1 MLHLSGNYG
10 CSENFSQKIRNV
22 LGVRNVKTPQMA
34 PASFRD
40 GASAKI
46 INIKYLFR
54 MKIVNLGTMPSVVNC
69 YMAQLRDVN
78 YQKNRTLFQ
87 IGRAHV

>member
-1 MLHLSGNYG
+1 MLRKLQSEDKE
-10 CSENFSQKIRNV
+10 CSWTEKRKNTAD
-22 LGVRNVKTPQMA
+22 G

-40 GASAKI
+40 GASARI
-46 INIKYLFR
+46 INIKYIFL

-78 YQKNRTLFQ
+78 YQKIARSSGATWSASAMLWLMS
-87 IGRAHV
+87 

>member
-1 MLHLSGNYG
+1 MFRKLQ
-10 CSENFSQKIRNV
+10 SEDKECPWSEKRKNTAD
-22 LGVRNVKTPQMA
+22 GPA
-34 PASFRD
+34 PFRD

-46 INIKYLFR
+46 INIKNIFR

-78 YQKNRTLFQ
+78 YQKTARSFVATWSASAMLWLMS
-87 IGRAHV
+87 